1 MYIKKEGF
9 TSKKEGFIQLWKK
22 EGNVHKKRRF
32 YSVPKKKEGWKK
44 KEGKKKEMYPPKF
57 CPVLIGQTIYSR
69 VHMSLSSWVE
79 SIGGIKKFHYRNSGA
94 LPNAPEFL

>member
-32 YSVPKKKEGWKK
+32 YSVLKKKKVERKKKEKRRK
-44 KEGKKKEMYPPKF
+44 CTHPNLPPFYCGIVRK
-57 CPVLIGQTIYSR
+57 T
-69 VHMSLSSWVE
+69 SWVLVGFE
-79 SIGGIKKFHYRNSGA
+79 LTSFCVQR
-94 LPNAPEFL
+94 

>member
-32 YSVPKKKEGWKK
+32 YSVLEKKEGWKK
-44 KEGKKKEMYPPKF
+44 KEGKKKEMYPPQKS
-57 CPVLIGQTIYSR
+57 C
-69 VHMSLSSWVE
+69 
-79 SIGGIKKFHYRNSGA
+79 
-94 LPNAPEFL
+94 